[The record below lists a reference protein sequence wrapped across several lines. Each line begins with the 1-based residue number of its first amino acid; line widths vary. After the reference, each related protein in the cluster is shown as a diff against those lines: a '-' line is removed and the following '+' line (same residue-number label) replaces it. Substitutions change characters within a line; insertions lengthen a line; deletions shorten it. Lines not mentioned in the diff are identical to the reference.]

1 MEHNILFELGIVL
14 FLGFFAAV
22 AMKKIGQSVVVGY
35 MVVGLLIGPKALGL
49 VKSTELLETLSE
61 LGVVLLMF
69 FLGLEFSINKFKKI
83 KNSVFFIGT
92 YEVILNLIVGFVIG
106 SLIGLLFKER
116 LFFAGIIALSSSGVV
131 AKLLFDMKKTASKES
146 EILMGVMIFEDFFAI
161 ILLGI
166 LSSIATKDT
175 LEFSGISRSIIVAV
189 AFYAVFIVIGAF
201 VINKVIDY
209 LSRIESQELFTALM
223 IGIILLTG
231 SFAVYM
237 GLASAAGAFLLG
249 MLIISYD
256 VEERLHRTVSAFKD
270 IFLIIFFISFGT
282 LLDFRQIPG
291 TLPLILISVPATILA
306 ELTITS
312 SAAFFSGFSGKSSVA
327 IGSSMIARGEYSL
340 IYAYLGFST
349 GAISSSLYQFTG
361 VYVFIMTLIA
371 PIAMKN
377 SGHIQ
382 KFMSRVT
389 PKFVKYG
396 AKLVSVT
403 MKPILLPEELGVRLE
418 RNYRFIIFF
427 SLYITLVLSTIIS
440 SIYFEHILLVPII
453 LALAAIIVTFKLRF
467 LFASKIKKIE
477 EQINYHDLH
486 EGPYNLDKII
496 KFISSL
502 FTSLLLIIALGAA
515 FWSFGYIVLAVLL
528 VLFVLY
534 LLSVSLYVYRV
545 SATKR

>member
-14 FLGFFAAV
+14 FLGYFAAV
-22 AMKKIGQSVVVGY
+22 AMKKLGQSVIAGY
-35 MVVGLLIGPKALGL
+35 MVVGLLIGPKAIGL
-49 VKSTELLETLSE
+49 VKSTGLLETLSE
-61 LGVVLLMF
+61 LGIVLLMF
-69 FLGLEFSINKFKKI
+69 FLGLEFSINKFKRI

-116 LFFAGIIALSSSGVV
+116 LFLAGIIALSSSGVV

-146 EILMGVMIFEDFFAI
+146 EILMGVMVFEDFFAI

-189 AFYAVFIVIGAF
+189 AFYAVFIIVGALI
-201 VINKVIDY
+201 INKVIDF
-209 LSRIESQELFTALM
+209 LSRIDSQELFTALM
-223 IGIILLTG
+223 IGIILLMG

-270 IFLIIFFISFGT
+270 IFMIIFFISFGT
-282 LLDFRQIPG
+282 LLDYRQIPD
-291 TLPLILISVPATILA
+291 TLPLILITVPVTIAA

-312 SAAFFSGFSGKSSVA
+312 SAAFFSGFSVSSSVA

-349 GAISSSLYQFTG
+349 GAISGSLYQFTG
-361 VYVFIMTLIA
+361 VYVFIMTLLA
-371 PIAMKN
+371 PIAMRN
-377 SGHIQ
+377 HQYIH
-382 KFMSRVT
+382 KFLSAVI
-389 PKFVKYG
+389 PEFIKYG

-403 MKPILLPEELGVRLE
+403 MKPILLPEESGVRLD
-418 RNYRFIIFF
+418 RSYRFIIFF
-427 SLYITLVLSTIIS
+427 SLYIVLVLSTIIS
-440 SIYFEHILLVPII
+440 SVYLAHILIVPFT
-453 LALAAIIVTFKLRF
+453 LTAAAIVVAFKLRL
-467 LFASKIKKIE
+467 LFAAKIKRIE
-477 EQINYHDLH
+477 EQINYHELH

-496 KFISSL
+496 KFISGL

-515 FWSFGYIVLAVLL
+515 FFSLGYTVLAALL
-528 VLFVLY
+528 VLFGLY
-534 LLSVSLYVYRV
+534 LLSVSMYVYRV
-545 SATKR
+545 SRAKK

>member
-1 MEHNILFELGIVL
+1 
-14 FLGFFAAV
+14 
-22 AMKKIGQSVVVGY
+22 
-35 MVVGLLIGPKALGL
+35 
-49 VKSTELLETLSE
+49 
-61 LGVVLLMF
+61 
-69 FLGLEFSINKFKKI
+69 
-83 KNSVFFIGT
+83 
-92 YEVILNLIVGFVIG
+92 
-106 SLIGLLFKER
+106 
-116 LFFAGIIALSSSGVV
+116 
-131 AKLLFDMKKTASKES
+131 
-146 EILMGVMIFEDFFAI
+146 
-161 ILLGI
+161 
-166 LSSIATKDT
+166 
-175 LEFSGISRSIIVAV
+175 
-189 AFYAVFIVIGAF
+189 
-201 VINKVIDY
+201 
-209 LSRIESQELFTALM
+209 M
-223 IGIILLTG
+223 IGIKLLTG

-312 SAAFFSGFSGKSSVA
+312 SAAFFSGFSGRSSVA

-349 GAISSSLYQFTG
+349 GAISGSLYQFTG

-389 PKFVKYG
+389 PKFIKYG

-403 MKPILLPEELGVRLE
+403 MKPILLPEESGVRLE

-440 SIYFEHILLVPII
+440 SVYFEHILLIPFI
-453 LALAAIIVTFKLRF
+453 LALAAIVVTFKLRF
-467 LFASKIKKIE
+467 LFASKIKRIE

-528 VLFVLY
+528 GLFVLY

-545 SATKR
+545 SATKS